1 MIVKAGKL
9 MVLVLLM
16 GIQNGPDSSPPLDWI
31 RVVKMVSHKQINSL
45 VRGEPTRKIYF
56 VGLGAHTCW
65 KRIGTSQPKKRCLKV
80 RLEERDDVSD
90 GGSDLGPD
98 DAGTILDNSLLI
110 SLKLLSKGFTM

>member
-45 VRGEPTRKIYF
+45 VRGKGVRRKRDF
-56 VGLGAHTCW
+56 V
-65 KRIGTSQPKKRCLKV
+65 
-80 RLEERDDVSD
+80 
-90 GGSDLGPD
+90 
-98 DAGTILDNSLLI
+98 SLRKHAI
-110 SLKLLSKGFTM
+110 RR